1 MFGVGSVRWVGIPPH
16 CCCVPPVLCMSQSDG
31 APFLVGIWLF
41 PLFSSSV
48 IVTGSR
54 LLSADADG
62 HIKCWSMTDHLA
74 NSWENT
80 VGSVVEGDP
89 VVALSWLH
97 NGVKLALHVE
107 KVCLSFVRDLGW
119 NLTQV
124 LARNSGYCLCSLG
137 FLVALGSFLPVEEKS
152 DSWFLLNSEGD
163 WSLVSLGVS
172 PLVWYLSSRQEYG
185 DRAVLSLLLGIQR
198 PCIQCAKV

>member
-1 MFGVGSVRWVGIPPH
+1 M
-16 CCCVPPVLCMSQSDG
+16 LCMSQSHG
-31 APFLVGIWLF
+31 MGFLVGLWLF
-41 PLFSSSV
+41 PLFSCSV
-48 IVTGSR
+48 IATGSR

-107 KVCLSFVRDLGW
+107 KVCLSFVRDLAW
-119 NLTQV
+119 
-124 LARNSGYCLCSLG
+124 NSGSGLG
-137 FLVALGSFLPVEEKS
+137 KELRILPVFRALGSLVALGRFSSQRKVRFMIPAKFQGGLEPCL
-152 DSWFLLNSEGD
+152 SWCFRCVSL
-163 WSLVSLGVS
+163 SLV
-172 PLVWYLSSRQEYG
+172 PQF
-185 DRAVLSLLLGIQR
+185 
-198 PCIQCAKV
+198 